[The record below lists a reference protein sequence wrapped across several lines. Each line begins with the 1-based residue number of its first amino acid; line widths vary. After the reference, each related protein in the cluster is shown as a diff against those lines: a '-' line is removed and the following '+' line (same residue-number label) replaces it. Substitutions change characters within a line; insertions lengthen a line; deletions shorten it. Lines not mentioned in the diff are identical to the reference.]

1 MKFNFS
7 QTMKKIVEKTQK
19 ISVGRIPMD
28 KDLKV
33 GLVAIIILLIFG
45 LLIRNIISELIEKLF
60 IFLILFSLSFLI
72 SHNWMIS
79 FVVALFLY
87 LLIEKMRESSRKEGF
102 KNADDEEP
110 KEEETTE
117 TFETDDAETD
127 KEFEKK
133 LSKNEK
139 TNKNIETSKV
149 TKREKKDMDDNH
161 DDAIANLSKMETEV
175 KQLNEKFE
183 GGIRLKDEDMSET
196 KPLNVDFR
204 NTKYSEE
211 KMNPHKRAQIESY
224 QLMDSIK
231 QLETTM
237 KSLNPVLSQGKK
249 LMDMYENFKLD

>member
-1 MKFNFS
+1 VCS
-7 QTMKKIVEKTQK
+7 
-19 ISVGRIPMD
+19 S
-28 KDLKV
+28 DL
-33 GLVAIIILLIFG
+33 
-45 LLIRNIISELIEKLF
+45 N
-60 IFLILFSLSFLI
+60 
-72 SHNWMIS
+72 
-79 FVVALFLY
+79 
-87 LLIEKMRESSRKEGF
+87 
-102 KNADDEEP
+102 
-110 KEEETTE
+110 EEETTE

-149 TKREKKDMDDNH
+149 TKREKKDMDGNE

-175 KQLNEKFE
+175 KQLSEKFE

-211 KMNPHKRAQIESY
+211 KMNPNKKAQMETH

-249 LMDMYENFKLD
+249 IMDMYENFKLD